1 MDRNLSRWSYLMGSS
16 STSSSVTAPLVNK
29 GQEGTTKIVTPP
41 KQKVQPKMKQTSS
54 TSANVLVAT
63 TTVEGRSTK
72 SNTPAP
78 AKPKSAPKAKRKQ
91 SSLARTFTS
100 PASRKKTKDGVIDLT
115 DLKEEDLLPGTPLDL
130 IKSQHSLFYLYN
142 PRGFNKR
149 RFLPPGYCV
158 YCRCP
163 ENYCADKVFGEICCV
178 GAIEIMHENG
188 THDDFDVR
196 EMQFF
201 FARPIQMQ

>member
-16 STSSSVTAPLVNK
+16 STSSSVTGPLVNK

-41 KQKVQPKMKQTSS
+41 KQNVQPKMKQTSS

-63 TTVEGRSTK
+63 TTVAGRSTK

-100 PASRKKTKDGVIDLT
+100 PASRKKQKMG
-115 DLKEEDLLPGTPLDL
+115 LL
-130 IKSQHSLFYLYN
+130 I
-142 PRGFNKR
+142 
-149 RFLPPGYCV
+149 
-158 YCRCP
+158 
-163 ENYCADKVFGEICCV
+163 
-178 GAIEIMHENG
+178 
-188 THDDFDVR
+188 
-196 EMQFF
+196 
-201 FARPIQMQ
+201 